1 MNCNVRAVWKDEQN
15 RYIYTRSTR
24 PLSAPCSTHHV
35 KRFVALGVTWRLLQR
50 RSARKSS
57 ITRRTPPELARLSKE
72 NDYALMKLRVIK
84 AENRVRKRET
94 VNTFLSLLLSLLLR
108 AHVRVVLRRWTS
120 TEGSMQSG
128 CVNFYQAYITMYWS
142 MALLAE
148 RGRRSKRFQGRHF
161 SFSRDIRIYR
171 EEEWRY
177 NVDAV
182 QFARLSL
189 ILTIV
194 FSWSKLQ
201 GKH

>member
-1 MNCNVRAVWKDEQN
+1 M
-15 RYIYTRSTR
+15 
-24 PLSAPCSTHHV
+24 

-72 NDYALMKLRVIK
+72 NDYAPMKLRVIK

-94 VNTFLSLLLSLLLR
+94 VNTLLSLPLSLLLR

-142 MALLAE
+142 IALLAE
-148 RGRRSKRFQGRHF
+148 RGRRSESRKRFQGRHF
-161 SFSRDIRIYR
+161 SFPRDIRIYR

-189 ILTIV
+189 ISTIV